1 MASTAAPACKANI
14 SPVGR
19 RKRLRFGQMW
29 AVATLALLVLLAVMR
44 VPWYGGLALFIPA
57 SLAAVGI
64 LQATR
69 NTCIMRANEGTF
81 ENDDLSTVKAADDE
95 VAASRAVAAGIRRD
109 VLLTGIAGAAIGVVL
124 AVVVRRL

>member
-1 MASTAAPACKANI
+1 MASTAATCKANI

-29 AVATLALLVLLAVMR
+29 AVASLALLGLLGAMR
-44 VPWYGGLALFIPA
+44 VPWYGGLVLFIPA

-81 ENDDLSTVKAADDE
+81 ENDDLSTVKASDDE

-109 VLLTGIAGAAIGVVL
+109 VLLTGLAGAAIGVAL
-124 AVVVRRL
+124 AIVARHV